1 MNFSISLPSIFN
13 KMIGLNVLEK
23 SYKALLGLGM
33 MMELDVLKYNGQ
45 CPKLMYILAMLR
57 KILRHK

>member
-1 MNFSISLPSIFN
+1 
-13 KMIGLNVLEK
+13 MIGLNVLEE

-45 CPKLMYILAMLR
+45 CPKLIYILAMLR